1 MAGSG
6 KHGNGT
12 TDKSGCIFGC
22 QEGCKGSKGLVSEK
36 TFWRHALFRKS
47 AQGHQI
53 SRLLAKHIPETS
65 TRQDAELSQQL
76 PPAKR
81 RKHSSQQ
88 ASPPRSRPP
97 SVPSGTAAST
107 ASIPVRSGNFSD
119 PCAAG
124 GSAVS
129 ATRGP
134 EQDDVAPMDIEM
146 DDSREGLSGE
156 ARGTP
161 GSQAA
166 GLNIPAIPH
175 PDVEDVP
182 DEGDQPAKA

>member
-1 MAGSG
+1 MLSRVS
-6 KHGNGT
+6 N
-12 TDKSGCIFGC
+12 FRLP
-22 QEGCKGSKGLVSEK
+22 KGG
-36 TFWRHALFRKS
+36 
-47 AQGHQI
+47 
-53 SRLLAKHIPETS
+53 S
-65 TRQDAELSQQL
+65 TRANRHQ
-76 PPAKR
+76 
-81 RKHSSQQ
+81 
-88 ASPPRSRPP
+88 SRPP

-107 ASIPVRSGNFSD
+107 ASIPVRSGNFWD

-124 GSAVS
+124 GSAAS

-156 ARGTP
+156 AGGTP

-166 GLNIPAIPH
+166 GLNIPATPR